1 VAGAKFEQAMAR
13 LEAIVA
19 ELEKG
24 ELSLDE
30 SLKIF
35 EEGVRLSKHCLKVLE
50 EAERKIEVLV
60 QDKNGKKQLRA
71 FTSVDDDADESDG

>member
-71 FTSVDDDADESDG
+71 FTSADDDAGESGV

>member
-71 FTSVDDDADESDG
+71 FTAVDDDADESDG